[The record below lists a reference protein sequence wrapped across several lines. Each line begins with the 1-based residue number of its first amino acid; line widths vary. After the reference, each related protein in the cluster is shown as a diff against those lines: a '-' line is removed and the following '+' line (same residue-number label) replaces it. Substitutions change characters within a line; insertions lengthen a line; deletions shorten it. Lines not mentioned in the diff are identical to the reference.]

1 MKTCIILICLV
12 FSSLWSQTGNT
23 ISKNDFNFALQSGY
37 LYSRTDNAYF
47 KNRGAWSFET
57 GFVSFYTEKV
67 PRVTNPDWQERMF
80 LQVPFGFE
88 IFPSDNLALQI
99 NSDAIAEFPRHPV
112 LHHSI
117 GGNSPRFRTKIK
129 LLDEKP
135 YVPALALTVGV
146 TFSSAKPFNIWTRRH
161 NYDESNG
168 LAGPGTG
175 VADYLLLITA
185 SKHLTTRNFI
195 HARCGVLFDDIDII
209 VHIMRQV
216 DKFCF
221 FINYLFVFEH
231 IPVEKRV
238 AMVCVRGVLCP
249 LEHDRQIVGDENS
262 RDYRLAFIETVERYA
277 GQTFQLG
284 QVNDFSDVHGAHVCQ
299 KGGVYTDIKGVTL
312 QGLPEILRCVLKIK
326 ILAFKEHVG
335 NGCFIWDVFDE
346 VLCERDAGT

>member
-67 PRVTNPDWQERMF
+67 PRVTNPDWQERLF

-88 IFPSDNLALQI
+88 IFPSDNIALQI

-195 HARCGVLFDDIDII
+195 HARCGLLPMGDPTIGDTSLPFMGSSQADEIPYGISLETNVNDHWTLKNEVAGMYGILESTPMA
-209 VHIMRQV
+209 H
-216 DKFCF
+216 
-221 FINYLFVFEH
+221 YSVFRTQATRTLGTIH
-231 IPVEKRV
+231 LTLNVEKGLTRYSDDWV
-238 AMVCVRGVLCP
+238 AGMYVK
-249 LEHDRQIVGDENS
+249 
-262 RDYRLAFIETVERYA
+262 F
-277 GQTFQLG
+277 
-284 QVNDFSDVHGAHVCQ
+284 DFGATP
-299 KGGVYTDIKGVTL
+299 K
-312 QGLPEILRCVLKIK
+312 
-326 ILAFKEHVG
+326 
-335 NGCFIWDVFDE
+335 
-346 VLCERDAGT
+346 